1 MGRDSDRIVRERE
14 KGARGRLVHG
24 PTYVIGST
32 VRWGEL
38 AADREEI
45 FPSHW
50 VCEGE
55 IRRGTYGMCKWMS

>member
-1 MGRDSDRIVRERE
+1 M
-14 KGARGRLVHG
+14 HG